1 MCKILETIKDG
12 FTPNMPTGASTGE
25 FFKGNDRKLNALVKS
40 TTDDLGG
47 PLSDD
52 ELAELD
58 RQRGLEVQQQH
69 AEKQDYIHKIS
80 DSESIM
86 KKEKSEITTEKAKT
100 DVEKSVNSG
109 IIEFENGVT
118 KEVSLYGFTT
128 LDEFIPECI
137 AESMTKKARAISKQV
152 AKIIMGS

>member
-1 MCKILETIKDG
+1 
-12 FTPNMPTGASTGE
+12 
-25 FFKGNDRKLNALVKS
+25 
-40 TTDDLGG
+40 
-47 PLSDD
+47 
-52 ELAELD
+52 
-58 RQRGLEVQQQH
+58 
-69 AEKQDYIHKIS
+69 
-80 DSESIM
+80 M

-109 IIEFENGVT
+109 IIEFENSVT